1 MKRCPT
7 CNQQYNDDLDYC
19 LNDGT
24 PLVQAGMVISFEPET
39 ATVVAQRSVPP
50 PPAAAKS
57 SIPFY
62 VWLLPIL
69 GVVLGA
75 MAMGGLFLLSRMGK
89 NDGANTAVL
98 TNTSKSPSAANNAAS
113 PTASPSTTA
122 SPSPTAS
129 PKASPQPSSTP
140 APTPSAPALK
150 SYPATTR
157 LRFARGAVSSGFS
170 GDLNPNGSRSLVLAC
185 MPGQRLSASV
195 SSAGNCVSFSGGGTS
210 YSTYTSGG
218 DNFLRL
224 SNRCSTV
231 TNFRVSITI
240 I

>member
-7 CNQQYNDDLDYC
+7 CGQQYTDDLDYC

-24 PLVQAGMVISFEPET
+24 PLIRAGVVISYEPET
-39 ATVVAQRSVPP
+39 ATVVAQRAVPP
-50 PPAAAKS
+50 PAVAKRS
-57 SIPFY
+57 LPFY

-75 MAMGGLFLLSRMGK
+75 MAMGGLFLVSRLSK
-89 NDGANTAVL
+89 KDGANTAVL
-98 TNTSKSPSAANNAAS
+98 TNTSRTPSGANNTASPTVSPSASAS
-113 PTASPSTTA
+113 PT
-122 SPSPTAS
+122 PTAS
-129 PKASPQPSSTP
+129 PKATPQPTSTP
-140 APTPSAPALK
+140 DTPALK

-157 LRFARGAVSSGFS
+157 LKFARGSVSTGFS

-185 MPGQRLSASV
+185 MYGQRLSASV

-210 YSTYTSGG
+210 YSTFTSGG
-218 DNFLRL
+218 DNYLRL
-224 SNRCSTV
+224 SNRCTTV